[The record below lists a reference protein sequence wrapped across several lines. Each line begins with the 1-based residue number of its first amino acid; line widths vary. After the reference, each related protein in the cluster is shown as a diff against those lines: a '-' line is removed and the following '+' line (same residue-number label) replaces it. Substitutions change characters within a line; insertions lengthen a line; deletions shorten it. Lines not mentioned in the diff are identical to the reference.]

1 MSTVYSEAV
10 PGKLR
15 LKKKKK
21 TQKPVQESAK
31 EAETPT
37 EAKPTVA
44 MTKAEAAFERRQAIL
59 RLDLQAERVK
69 KKAQSSH
76 REKVEKLNEHLDSLT
91 ELNDIPKVSWTK

>member
-1 MSTVYSEAV
+1 MSATYNEAV
-10 PGKLR
+10 PGKLK

-21 TQKPVQESAK
+21 TGKPIRENAK
-31 EAETPT
+31 EAEIAV
-37 EAKPTVA
+37 EAKPTA
-44 MTKAEAAFERRQAIL
+44 TMTKAEAAFERRQAIL
-59 RLDLQAERVK
+59 RAERIK

>member
-1 MSTVYSEAV
+1 MSTVYNEAV

-59 RLDLQAERVK
+59 RAERVK